1 MPAAPV
7 TEERIARRAGARDL
21 LLPLRGHAWAIP
33 GLIAVALMLVWA
45 VHNGGYDADT
55 WYWGSL
61 IMLALLAAVVIARG
75 PRAIRLSR
83 AGAVALAAFA
93 LYVAWSY
100 LSISWAASAGDA
112 LTGSNRA
119 LLYLLV
125 FATLLVLPWTVRGA
139 LIALLAFTLGVGVI
153 GVALL
158 VRLASGDHV
167 DALVIAGRLSA
178 PTGYFNS
185 TAALF
190 TIEALVA
197 IALAARR
204 ELPGLLRGAL
214 IGFACAG
221 LQLAVIVQSR
231 GWLFTLPL
239 VLVFAIAI
247 VPDRVRVAGAAVIP
261 ALATLA
267 IVHRLLDVYEASG
280 GSALTHA
287 ASQAGHAALLLCGL
301 AFVAAT
307 LIAWG
312 ESLMPARPPNRARRR
327 VLGGVAIALAAG
339 AVIAGG
345 LAVSHGHPFS
355 FISRQWHGFSH
366 QENSSPGARTGSH
379 FTDVGSGRYDFWRV
393 SLDAF
398 TAHPIGGLGQDNF
411 AEYYVGHRHTGEEP
425 AWTHSLE
432 LRLLAHTGLVGIA
445 VFAVFLV
452 AGILAAMRSRRR
464 GGLEAAVA
472 GAALLP
478 LVVWL
483 VHGSVDWF
491 WEIPALTGPALGF
504 LAVAAALGAR
514 SPAGFAD
521 GRSGIADGES
531 GVADGGP
538 GVADGG
544 PGVADGG
551 PGVADGGPGA
561 PDATPTDT
569 PADAPRRRRIGVLA
583 AAGGVLALAAAVV
596 VLGFPYL
603 SVREISQA
611 SDVARTNPAQ
621 ALNDLST
628 AEDLNP
634 LSADPDRLAG
644 TIALS
649 SNRLATASQ
658 RFQQAISRDP
668 GGWYAWLGA
677 GLAASAQGEKAPARA
692 DFDVAAR
699 INPGEAVIRRA
710 IDQVGGAH
718 PLTPVAALQLLAL
731 SL

>member
-1 MPAAPV
+1 MPAASV
-7 TEERIARRAGARDL
+7 TEEPTARRAGANEL
-21 LLPLRGHAWAIP
+21 LGPLRGYAWTVP
-33 GLIAVALMLVWA
+33 GLIVVALMLVWA

-55 WYWGSL
+55 WYWGAL
-61 IMLALLAAVVIARG
+61 VMLALLAAVVIARG
-75 PRAIRLSR
+75 LRSIRLSR
-83 AGAVALAAFA
+83 PALVALAAFA

-100 LSISWAASAGDA
+100 LSISWAASPGDA
-112 LTGSNRA
+112 LAGSNRA

-125 FATLLVLPWTVRGA
+125 FATMLVLPWTVRGA
-139 LIALLAFTLGVGVI
+139 LIALLVFALGVGVI
-153 GVALL
+153 GVVLL
-158 VRLASGDHV
+158 VRFASGDHI
-167 DALVIAGRLSA
+167 DALVIDGRLAA

-190 TIEALVA
+190 TVQALVA

-239 VLVFAIAI
+239 VLVFAIVV
-247 VPDRVRVAGAAVIP
+247 VPDRLRVAAAAVIP

-267 IVHRLLDVYEASG
+267 IVHRLLHVYEATAG
-280 GSALTHA
+280 PALTHA
-287 ASQAGHAALLLCGL
+287 ARLAGHSGLLLCGL

-312 ESLMPARPPNRARRR
+312 ESLMPARPPNRTRRR
-327 VLGGVAIALAAG
+327 ILGSVAVALAVG
-339 AVIAGG
+339 AAIVGG

-366 QENSSPGARTGSH
+366 QENSQPAVRTGSH

-398 TAHPIGGLGQDNF
+398 AANPIGGLGQDNY
-411 AEYYVGHRHTGEEP
+411 AEYYVARRQTDEEP

-432 LRLLAHTGLVGIA
+432 LRLLTHTGLAGFA
-445 VFAVFLV
+445 LFAVFLV
-452 AGILAAMRSRRR
+452 AAIIAALRSRRR
-464 GGLEAAVA
+464 GGLEAGIA

-504 LAVAAALGAR
+504 LGVAAALGAR
-514 SPAGFAD
+514 SPSSASD
-521 GRSGIADGES
+521 D
-531 GVADGGP
+531 
-538 GVADGG
+538 
-544 PGVADGG
+544 
-551 PGVADGGPGA
+551 
-561 PDATPTDT
+561 PDAGDV
-569 PADAPRRRRIGVLA
+569 PASAPPRRRIGV
-583 AAGGVLALAAAVV
+583 AAGVAGVVALLAAVV
-596 VLGFPYL
+596 ALGFPYL
-603 SVREISQA
+603 SVREMSQA
-611 SDVARTNPAQ
+611 SDVTQSDPAR
-621 ALNDLST
+621 ALSDLQT
-628 AEDLNP
+628 AADLNP
-634 LSADPDRLAG
+634 LSPDPDRLAG

-649 SNRLATASQ
+649 TNRFATASE

-677 GLAASAQGEKAPARA
+677 GLATSEQGDRATARHDFVRAASL
-692 DFDVAAR
+692 
-699 INPGEAVIRRA
+699 NPREGVITRA
-710 IDQVGGAH
+710 IDQVDSTN
-718 PLTPVAALQLLAL
+718 PLTAVAALQLLAL